1 MKHKIFEPF
10 FSTKEIGRGTGLG
23 LSTVYG
29 IVKQTGGYIFA
40 ESEQGNGTIMRVY
53 LPRYIEIGGRGGA
66 GARSSA
72 VPRSPRI

>member
-1 MKHKIFEPF
+1 MQKIFEPF

-40 ESEQGNGTIMRVY
+40 ESELGQGTVMRVY
-53 LPRYIEIGGRGGA
+53 LPRYIEV
-66 GARSSA
+66 AREAEPARASSA
-72 VPRSPRI
+72 AARSPRT